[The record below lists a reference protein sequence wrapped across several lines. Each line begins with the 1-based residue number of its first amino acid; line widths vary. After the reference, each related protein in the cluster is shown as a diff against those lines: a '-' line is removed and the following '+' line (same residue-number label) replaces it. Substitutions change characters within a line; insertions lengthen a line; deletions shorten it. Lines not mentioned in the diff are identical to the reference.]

1 MKIYFLFSVAKCN
14 WNFFFNDSWFTIS
27 KNKVNHCCDL
37 LSKIC
42 IQVRIFFFFFFY
54 ASMRKYDRKFL
65 KNLSIFHFSIFFTK
79 NLFTKLIAFI
89 FKKSFFSRDIF
100 FKIVYTFLH
109 NVYNFE
115 KNLIDK
121 KLNYL
126 RQILSFDG
134 KKKSIRKI

>member
-1 MKIYFLFSVAKCN
+1 MIH
-14 WNFFFNDSWFTIS
+14 DSRYRKTRRTI
-27 KNKVNHCCDL
+27 VV
-37 LSKIC
+37 IC
-42 IQVRIFFFFFFY
+42 FQKFVYKFEFFFFFFFY

-134 KKKSIRKI
+134 KKKVYVKFKGRSISISKSI

>member
-1 MKIYFLFSVAKCN
+1 MIHDIEKQGEPLL
-14 WNFFFNDSWFTIS
+14 WFAF
-27 KNKVNHCCDL
+27 KNLYTSSN
-37 LSKIC
+37 
-42 IQVRIFFFFFFY
+42 FFFFFFLRFY
-54 ASMRKYDRKFL
+54 AKIRQKIFEKSLWFFIFL
-65 KNLSIFHFSIFFTK
+65 K

-134 KKKSIRKI
+134 KKKVYVKFKGRSISISKSIWN

>member
-1 MKIYFLFSVAKCN
+1 MIH
-14 WNFFFNDSWFTIS
+14 DSRYRKTRWTI
-27 KNKVNHCCDL
+27 VV
-37 LSKIC
+37 IC
-42 IQVRIFFFFFFY
+42 FQKFVYKFEFFFFFFLRFY
-54 ASMRKYDRKFL
+54 AKIRQKIFEKSLWFFIFL
-65 KNLSIFHFSIFFTK
+65 K

-134 KKKSIRKI
+134 KKKVYVKFKGRSISISKSIWN

>member
-1 MKIYFLFSVAKCN
+1 MIH
-14 WNFFFNDSWFTIS
+14 DSRYRKTRWTI
-27 KNKVNHCCDL
+27 VV
-37 LSKIC
+37 IC
-42 IQVRIFFFFFFY
+42 FQKFVYKFEFFFFFFLRFY
-54 ASMRKYDRKFL
+54 AKIRQK
-65 KNLSIFHFSIFFTK
+65 IFEKSLRFFIFFTK

-134 KKKSIRKI
+134 KKKVYVKFKGRSISISKSIWN